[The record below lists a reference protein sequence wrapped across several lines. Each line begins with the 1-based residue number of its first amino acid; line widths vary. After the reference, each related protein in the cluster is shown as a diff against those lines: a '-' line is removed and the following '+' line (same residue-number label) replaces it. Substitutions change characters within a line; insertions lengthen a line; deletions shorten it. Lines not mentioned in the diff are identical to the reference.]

1 MQDYETIKRRA
12 TEVKMAKQMF
22 LLALKKG
29 NKEKTKQYL
38 DEMYLKARDIIT
50 DNPKSI
56 AAAIIYSNA
65 SQAAFE
71 YHEKNSSP
79 LFTAAF
85 ANFVF
90 RRLKKNLCGFPDSE
104 EAQALLLGAAIQLI
118 SAVQKVKEHYEF
130 LFLMKRYKISPDG
143 EYEEEDKEI
152 KDEDEGNED
161 EGNEDEDKEI
171 EDEDEGN
178 EDEGNED
185 EDKEIEDEDELFFNK
200 MLNGMV
206 QAALAIGCSYLGKI
220 QDINPEHPII
230 AMAEG
235 VISETI
241 FDFDEEI
248 GNFSIE
254 QCGDRITELLELLT
268 K

>member
-171 EDEDEGN
+171 EDEDE
-178 EDEGNED
+178 
-185 EDKEIEDEDELFFNK
+185 LFFNK